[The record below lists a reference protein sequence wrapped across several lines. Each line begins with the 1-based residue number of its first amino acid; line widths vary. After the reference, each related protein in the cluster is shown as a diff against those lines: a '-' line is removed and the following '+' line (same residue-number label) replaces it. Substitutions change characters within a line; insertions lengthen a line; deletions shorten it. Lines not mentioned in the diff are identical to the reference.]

1 MLTVVFDFRKIHQES
16 RFYQQLLEQ
25 TSGPASFGYNL
36 DALWD
41 WLTGGMA
48 LPAVLELNHLPAF
61 PQAMVRRILPV
72 LVQAAEELP
81 GQLSLSF
88 DGEPQPSAEW
98 QQWLTAQ
105 ETGSDP
111 GTQSR

>member
-16 RFYQQLLEQ
+16 QFYQQLLRQ
-25 TSGPASFGYNL
+25 THGPDSFGHNL

-48 LPAVLELNHLPAF
+48 LPAVLELNHLAAF
-61 PQAMVRRILPV
+61 PQPVLQRILPV

-81 GQLSLSF
+81 GQLTLSF
-88 DGEPQPSAEW
+88 DGKPQPAPVW
-98 QQWLTAQ
+98 QQWLA
-105 ETGSDP
+105 EKGLRP
-111 GTQSR
+111 

>member
-1 MLTVVFDFRKIHQES
+1 MLTVVFDFRNIHQES
-16 RFYQQLLEQ
+16 RFYQLLMAQ
-25 TSGPASFGYNL
+25 SRGPDSFGHNL

-61 PQAMVRRILPV
+61 PQIMVQRILPV
-72 LVQAAEELP
+72 LVQAAEALP

-88 DGEPQPSAEW
+88 DGKPSPAAAWMEW
-98 QQWLTAQ
+98 LA
-105 ETGSDP
+105 SRAP
-111 GTQSR
+111 GAC